1 MPNSILSSAQLY
13 SHRVPFTCTYIWTS
27 LKLLLFMNIY
37 ISDSLFL
44 SLRHIGLLR
53 IKGKKMNMQKIP
65 LKTIR
70 QFFIEDI
77 VLGDHPD
84 IFNQDHPKVT
94 QKIEAFCVE
103 KVSQCNVV

>member
-1 MPNSILSSAQLY
+1 
-13 SHRVPFTCTYIWTS
+13 
-27 LKLLLFMNIY
+27 
-37 ISDSLFL
+37 
-44 SLRHIGLLR
+44 
-53 IKGKKMNMQKIP
+53 MNMQKIP